1 MMLRRFPATS
11 EDAGLDIVS
20 IHGLVTKSNLS
31 RNSSELSI
39 TEITDMIVDRIF
51 NRKRRSIDDETSFK
65 SNELNAQLFSDKNY
79 EEYDSKD
86 ELNTTAWDTELERNN
101 SKRDLTDAVDL
112 GLLVD
117 GVEELRRM
125 LDLQSLGEKLVWDL
139 SVYWWILLLFLLMAF
154 VLSLIWI
161 GIDMNT

>member
-1 MMLRRFPATS
+1 MLRRFPAS
-11 EDAGLDIVS
+11 GEDAGLDIVS

-39 TEITDMIVDRIF
+39 AGIKDMIVDRIF
-51 NRKRRSIDDETSFK
+51 NRKGRSIDDETSFK

-79 EEYDSKD
+79 EEYDTKE
-86 ELNTTAWDTELERNN
+86 ELNTTAWDTDTERNT

-161 GIDMNT
+161 GN

>member
-1 MMLRRFPATS
+1 MLRRFPAS
-11 EDAGLDIVS
+11 GEDAGLDIVS

-39 TEITDMIVDRIF
+39 AGIKDMIVDKIF
-51 NRKRRSIDDETSFK
+51 NRRRRSIDDETSFK
-65 SNELNAQLFSDKNY
+65 SNELNAHLFSDKNY
-79 EEYDSKD
+79 EEYDTKE
-86 ELNTTAWDTELERNN
+86 ELNTTAWNTDTERNT

-117 GVEELRRM
+117 GVEELLRM

-139 SVYWWILLLFLLMAF
+139 SVYWWILLLFLFMAF

-161 GIDMNT
+161 GK

>member
-1 MMLRRFPATS
+1 MLRRFPAS
-11 EDAGLDIVS
+11 GEDAGLDIVS

-39 TEITDMIVDRIF
+39 AGIKDMIVDKIF
-51 NRKRRSIDDETSFK
+51 NRRRRSIDDETSFK
-65 SNELNAQLFSDKNY
+65 SNELNAHLFSDKNY
-79 EEYDSKD
+79 EEYDTKE
-86 ELNTTAWDTELERNN
+86 ELNTTVWDTDTERNT

-112 GLLVD
+112 ELLVD

-161 GIDMNT
+161 GINT

>member
-1 MMLRRFPATS
+1 MLRRFPAS
-11 EDAGLDIVS
+11 GEDAGLDIVS

-39 TEITDMIVDRIF
+39 AGIKDMIVDKIF
-51 NRKRRSIDDETSFK
+51 NRRRRSIDDETSFK
-65 SNELNAQLFSDKNY
+65 SNELNAHLFSDKNY
-79 EEYDSKD
+79 EEYDTKE
-86 ELNTTAWDTELERNN
+86 ELNITAWDTDAERNT

-139 SVYWWILLLFLLMAF
+139 SVYWWILLLFLFMAF

-161 GIDMNT
+161 GK

>member
-1 MMLRRFPATS
+1 MVLRRFPAS
-11 EDAGLDIVS
+11 GEDAGLDIVS

-39 TEITDMIVDRIF
+39 TGIKDMIVDKIF

-65 SNELNAQLFSDKNY
+65 SNELNAHLFSDKNSG
-79 EEYDSKD
+79 EYDTKE
-86 ELNTTAWDTELERNN
+86 ELNTTAWDTDTERNT

-112 GLLVD
+112 ELLVD
-117 GVEELRRM
+117 GVEELKKM
-125 LDLQSLGEKLVWDL
+125 LDLQGLGEKLVWDL

-161 GIDMNT
+161 GINT